1 MRNVVDE
8 GMAAALALA
17 IIHGKRRLRPEE
29 PRVLTEVERW
39 NAEVEAKRAAK
50 KARKLAGK
58 EPGNG

>member
-1 MRNVVDE
+1 MRNLIDE

-17 IIHGKRRLRPEE
+17 ILHGKRRRRPAEFRE
-29 PRVLTEVERW
+29 PTEVERW

-58 EPGNG
+58 EPGNE